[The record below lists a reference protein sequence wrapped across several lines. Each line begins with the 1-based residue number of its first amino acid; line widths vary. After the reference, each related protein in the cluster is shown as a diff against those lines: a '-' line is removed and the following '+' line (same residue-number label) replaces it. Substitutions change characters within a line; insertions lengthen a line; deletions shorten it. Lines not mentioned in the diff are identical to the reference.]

1 MSGARSSKRA
11 RSCWGINMEEFIVW
25 WCGLIGVTDQE
36 AIHIAIGIAAGGSL
50 YLAVVNVLGFLA
62 AILSAATR

>member
-1 MSGARSSKRA
+1 
-11 RSCWGINMEEFIVW
+11 MEEFIVW